1 MEMKLR
7 FLGAAQN
14 VTGSCHFVE
23 ANDLRIM
30 IDCGYYQERD
40 LKYRNWAP
48 FAEEPSSI
56 DIVILTHAHLDH
68 CGLLPK
74 LAKEGFKGKIYATE
88 ATADIAEIVMRDS
101 AKIQSEDV
109 AYKKKRHKKQGRT
122 SKHPYEPIFLME
134 DVDRVLPMIETIRY
148 GKEVKIGTGVTIV
161 FHDAG
166 HILGSSSVKIEAT
179 KHGSSRGIVFSGD
192 LGRPNS
198 PILRDPNP
206 FDSADYV
213 CIEST
218 YGNRDHKDNSSIPHT
233 LARVVNAAYKGGGN
247 VVIPSFA
254 IERTQELLYRL
265 GELEAVG
272 RIPRVPVYVDSPMAS
287 KVTEVF
293 KRHTELFDKETM
305 DRIHRGEHPCD
316 FSGLHLTHSIEESK
330 AINKKEDTSII
341 IAGSGM
347 CTGGRIKHHIA
358 NNIERPE
365 SVILFV
371 GYQAQGTLGR
381 QILGGLSRV
390 RLFGEELEVLARIE
404 KVNGMSAHADR
415 SELLQWL
422 KGMKTLPRKVFVIHG
437 EEHATEAF
445 AEYIHNRLGI
455 ETHVAVYEEEIIL
468 D

>member
-1 MEMKLR
+1 MNMKLK

-14 VTGSCHFVE
+14 VTGSCHLLE
-23 ANDLRIM
+23 ANDVRIM

-40 LKYRNWAP
+40 FKYRNYAP
-48 FAEEPSSI
+48 FVEEPSSI

-74 LAKEGFKGKIYATE
+74 LAKDGFKGTVFATE

-101 AKIQSEDV
+101 AKIQSQDI
-109 AYKKKRHKKQGRT
+109 AYKKKRHKREGRK
-122 SKHPYEPIFLME
+122 SKHPYEPLFRME
-134 DVDRVLPMIETIRY
+134 DVDQVIPMIQTLRY
-148 GKEVKIGTGVTIV
+148 GKEQKIGTGVTIQ

-166 HILGSSSVKIEAT
+166 HILGSSSVKIEVT
-179 KHGSSRGIVFSGD
+179 KHGSTRSIVFSGD
-192 LGRPNS
+192 LGRPDS

-206 FDSADYV
+206 FDYADYV

-265 GELEAVG
+265 GELESAG
-272 RIPRVPVYVDSPMAS
+272 RIPKVPVFVDSPMAS

-293 KRHTELFDKETM
+293 KRHPELFDKETI
-305 DRIHRGEHPCD
+305 DRIHQGEHPCD
-316 FSGLHLTHSIEESK
+316 FPNLSLTRSVEDSK
-330 AINKKEDTSII
+330 AINKRKGTSII

-381 QILGGLSRV
+381 HILGGLERV
-390 RLFGEELEVLARIE
+390 RLHGEELEVLARIE

-415 SELLQWL
+415 GELLQWL
-422 KGMKTLPRKVFVIHG
+422 KRMKTPPKKVFVIHG
-437 EEHATEAF
+437 EERASEAF
-445 AEYIHNRLGI
+445 AEYVHDRTGLD
-455 ETHVAVYEEEIIL
+455 THVAVYEEEVEL